1 MTQDEKHAVALMRY
15 GAIAPLISGTKDD
28 FQGLDDYYRAAAE
41 KPYPAP
47 DGSRTMKDQW
57 MASLDMRAFHSIDKL
72 RVSLTP
78 VKLLHKHDNSMI
90 KRNKTYLCRGDE

>member
-28 FQGLDDYYRAAAE
+28 FQSLDDYYREAAG

-47 DGSRTMKDQW
+47 DGSTKHFSA
-57 MASLDMRAFHSIDKL
+57 ASSAKTGRLVML
-72 RVSLTP
+72 C
-78 VKLLHKHDNSMI
+78 SMI
-90 KRNKTYLCRGDE
+90 RFFANRILIFYYRN